1 MYEIIR
7 RGKMKRGT
15 ATCKVC
21 DTIFLYD
28 PGDTFHGPVL
38 RIDSKGAGYDD
49 VARMVKCP
57 VCGDVTVIEEE
68 NNDAKCIFEE
78 DAYHRCERREER

>member
-28 PGDTFHGPVL
+28 RGDTFCGPIL
-38 RIDSKGAGYDD
+38 RIDSKGIGYDD
-49 VARMVKCP
+49 IAKMVKCP
-57 VCGDVTVIEEE
+57 VCGEGIVTEEE
-68 NNDAKCIFEE
+68 NSDAKP
-78 DAYHRCERREER
+78 